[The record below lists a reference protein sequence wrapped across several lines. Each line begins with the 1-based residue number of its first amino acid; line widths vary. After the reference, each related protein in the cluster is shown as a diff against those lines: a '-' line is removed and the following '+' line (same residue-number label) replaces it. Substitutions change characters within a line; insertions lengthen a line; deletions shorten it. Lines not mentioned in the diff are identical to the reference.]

1 MNTRRDNIRHFRT
14 RMAIYMAR
22 AAEDPVARPLWVL
35 QEALFARQY
44 IWCRSFGALG
54 MDPVDAAR
62 IMRALGMGKKFIRRA
77 TTPPAPKGDEK
88 Q

>member
-14 RMAIYMAR
+14 RMAIYMASD
-22 AAEDPVARPLWVL
+22 AEGGVARPLWVIA
-35 QEALFARQY
+35 QEY

-62 IMRALGMGKKFIRRA
+62 IMRAIGMGKKSIRRA
-77 TTPPAPKGDEK
+77 TTAPKGEA
-88 Q
+88 